1 MVVPGAMATRTADEI
16 ANMDADELREY
27 LKSIEDKN
35 KATIDALDKQVNVE
49 RANRITAEYNLN
61 QQRLQSQQS
70 TSGSVPSTGGGVSAA
85 GSGQTIMMV
94 PGKHS
99 QPPSLNEATS
109 YDVWLKRFNLW
120 KRNCGYDNERIANLL
135 IESLQIKKKMSRN
148 RNQSIIAIRR
158 FL

>member
-61 QQRLQSQQS
+61 QQRLQS
-70 TSGSVPSTGGGVSAA
+70 
-85 GSGQTIMMV
+85 
-94 PGKHS
+94 HS
-99 QPPSLNEATS
+99 
-109 YDVWLKRFNLW
+109 
-120 KRNCGYDNERIANLL
+120 
-135 IESLQIKKKMSRN
+135 
-148 RNQSIIAIRR
+148 
-158 FL
+158 